1 MVFIFL
7 KDTGNW
13 LDAVRGREEKEKGD
27 TVASRIALSSK
38 KRNCEY

>member
-1 MVFIFL
+1 MIENFYLL

-13 LDAVRGREEKEKGD
+13 LDAGRGREEKERGD

-38 KRNCEY
+38 AKL